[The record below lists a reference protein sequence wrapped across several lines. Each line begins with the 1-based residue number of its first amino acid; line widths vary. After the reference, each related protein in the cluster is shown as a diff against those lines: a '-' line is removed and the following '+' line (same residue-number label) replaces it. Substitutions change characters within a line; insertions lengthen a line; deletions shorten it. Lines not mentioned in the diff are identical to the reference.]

1 MHRGYLK
8 FWRRAEDSR
17 VWSRGIEYRG
27 LLITLLARAN
37 HKESYFLGQRIQ
49 PGQIATSMQTLADDL
64 GISRQKLQRMFS
76 NLEKDGVVKVENAG
90 NRFSM
95 ITVLNYCEYQESDK
109 SVRATDNITAD
120 ITTGQQPGTSKECK
134 NIYSSSLRSEE
145 LSPEVSD
152 DASTAVVKKL
162 KDTPP
167 DCPHQRVIA
176 LYREVLPSLPEVRV
190 WNDERQKQLRSR
202 WRESWER
209 LKKAG
214 APRGEEDVLTWWHK
228 FFERVKASPWL
239 MGQVE
244 NKNGTPPFLADLVWL
259 TKPRNFANVID
270 GKYLNR
276 SAA

>member
-8 FWRRAEDSR
+8 FWRRAENSS

-95 ITVLNYCEYQESDK
+95 ITVLNYCEYQDSDR
-109 SVRATDNITAD
+109 SGRATDNTTAD
-120 ITTGQQPGTSKECK
+120 TTTGQQPGTSKEFK
-134 NIYSSSLRSEE
+134 NLDSSSLRSEE

-152 DASTAVVKKL
+152 DVSTAVVKKP

-167 DCPHQRVIA
+167 DCPHQRVID
-176 LYREVLPSLPEVRV
+176 LYRDVLPELPVPRV
-190 WNDERQKQLRSR
+190 WNAERQKQLRSR

-209 LKKAG
+209 LKKAS
-214 APRGEEDVLTWWHK
+214 APRGEEDVLAWWRM

-239 MGQVE
+239 MGQVSPG
-244 NKNGTPPFLADLVWL
+244 NGQSPFLADLEWL
-259 TKPRNFANVID
+259 TRPRNFAKVID